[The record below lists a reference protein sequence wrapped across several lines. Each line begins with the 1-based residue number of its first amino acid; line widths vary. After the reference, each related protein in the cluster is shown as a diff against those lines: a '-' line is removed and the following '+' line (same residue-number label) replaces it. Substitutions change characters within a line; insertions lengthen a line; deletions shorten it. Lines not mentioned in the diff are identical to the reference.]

1 MYNTY
6 KSTKFCKYV
15 LTCTI
20 FCTNINTKGTK
31 NRAVVFGGA
40 FTIVQFLVLVKSFV
54 QKGVYVVAKLTD
66 FGADVKRRL
75 IGHSLDSQEALA
87 KEVSKRTG
95 LSVDGALLSNVLSG
109 RRNSPKIVQAI
120 REILDIPVTPQK

>member
-1 MYNTY
+1 M
-6 KSTKFCKYV
+6 
-15 LTCTI
+15 
-20 FCTNINTKGTK
+20 
-31 NRAVVFGGA
+31 
-40 FTIVQFLVLVKSFV
+40 
-54 QKGVYVVAKLTD
+54 AKLTD

-75 IGHSLDSQEALA
+75 VGHSLDSQEALA

-120 REILDIPVTPQK
+120 REILDIPDTPKE